1 MMFCNT
7 ILPHLLKAS
16 CERSLQRAQH
26 LCSPFDSTEHSSGET
41 RVQQTA
47 QVCEERNFLRLRG
60 PLLVAALGC
69 GHFSPCSALTDVLC
83 LQRGAGAPEQWEVRG
98 IKVMHQ
104 WLPVKEMGSRGGG
117 GREDKAKKKRG
128 KRNILFQ
135 SKSEICRS
143 GFGLNIEK
151 IFIQET
157 PTRVRTSYF

>member
-7 ILPHLLKAS
+7 LLPHLLKAS

-26 LCSPFDSTEHSSGET
+26 LCSPFDSMEHSSGET
-41 RVQQTA
+41 RAQPTA

-117 GREDKAKKKRG
+117 GGRQGKKKKG
-128 KRNILFQ
+128 VKEIYYFNQ
-135 SKSEICRS
+135 SLKFVEVVLVSI
-143 GFGLNIEK
+143 
-151 IFIQET
+151 
-157 PTRVRTSYF
+157 